1 MMVICYASDIIE
13 YDRRTLEPSN
23 AALYIKLDINS
34 IEK

>member
-1 MMVICYASDIIE
+1 MMVICYVSDVNG
-13 YDRRTLEPSN
+13 YDKRTPYLSN